1 MTGNNFGRMIFGFTG
16 RDKGFMIRDTGF
28 YDYMICNLINIFALF
43 WKLRNQIPCCH
54 FGEIIFTKDH
64 SDFLKSALLQTILS
78 NLEMKSWI

>member
-1 MTGNNFGRMIFGFTG
+1 MTGNNFGLMIFGFMEGT
-16 RDKGFMIRDTGF
+16 KGFMRRDTRF

-54 FGEIIFTKDH
+54 FGEIIFTKDQ